1 MRLLRSGKPFLNDCL
16 YTGPSFSQSIL
27 LRFWVHKVALASD
40 IEKALIMIAT
50 DPNDR
55 DYLKFLWIQDITK
68 DPPEIIMIL
77 RFTQVA
83 FGVRASPFLLNA
95 TIDHHVKK
103 YKATDPS
110 FVENFLASVYVDDVS
125 LGVDTGCH
133 IWVVSQ
139 V

>member
-1 MRLLRSGKPFLNDCL
+1 
-16 YTGPSFSQSIL
+16 
-27 LRFWVHKVALASD
+27 
-40 IEKALIMIAT
+40 
-50 DPNDR
+50 
-55 DYLKFLWIQDITK
+55 
-68 DPPEIIMIL
+68 MIL

-133 IWVVSQ
+133 I
-139 V
+139 